1 MLLHFYAIGLLLLAL
16 LPAAMT
22 FKNLPLFRKLI
33 QPENDPLAA
42 KSDQQR
48 ATVCLP
54 HVSILIPARDE
65 ERSIA
70 ECVQHALACD
80 SAEEPCEVIVMDDGS
95 TDRTSSI
102 CESIANRDPRMRVAR
117 SAPLPDGW
125 NGKQHACWQLAN
137 LARGQWFLFLD
148 ADVRLAPDA
157 IARLMTQVKAQPI
170 DLLSGFPRQ
179 VTGTF
184 FERLL
189 IPLMHFILLGY
200 LPLARMRSSPG
211 PEFAAGCGQL
221 FLARRE
227 AYEASGG
234 HRAIAASRHDGIQ
247 LPRAFRLHGAT
258 TDVFDASD
266 IATCRMYD
274 HARAV
279 FRGLAKNATE
289 GIGSPKTIV
298 PFTILLASA
307 AVLPVVS
314 LLIGWLL
321 SWNSIVMVE
330 LLVATCLSW
339 APRFMAARH
348 FQQSWSSALL
358 HPLGVS
364 VFLVIQWWA
373 LLAHTLGY
381 QTRWRGRL

>member
-16 LPAAMT
+16 LPAAMM

-33 QPENDPLAA
+33 QPDHEGLAA
-42 KSDQQR
+42 KR
-48 ATVCLP
+48 ELGPTVCLP
-54 HVSILIPARDE
+54 LVSVLIPARDE

-80 SAEEPCEVIVMDDGS
+80 SAAAPCEVIVMDDGS
-95 TDRTSSI
+95 TDRTFLI
-102 CESIANRDPRMRVAR
+102 CESIGDRDPRMRVAR
-117 SAPLPDGW
+117 SAPLPVGW

-137 LARGQWFLFLD
+137 LASGRWFLFLD

-157 IARLMTQVKAQPI
+157 IVRLMTQVEAQPM

-200 LPLARMRSSPG
+200 LPFSRMRSSPG

-234 HRAIAASRHDGIQ
+234 HRAIAASRHDGIK

-274 HARAV
+274 RALAV
-279 FRGLAKNATE
+279 LRGLAKNATE
-289 GIGSPKTIV
+289 GIGSPPTIV

-314 LLIGWLL
+314 WIVGWMRG
-321 SWNSIVMVE
+321 WNAMVMVE
-330 LLVATCLSW
+330 LTIATVLSL
-339 APRFMAARH
+339 APRLMAARYFH
-348 FQQSWSSALL
+348 QSWSSALL
-358 HPLGVS
+358 HPLGVGL
-364 VFLVIQWWA
+364 FLAIQWWA
-373 LLAHTLGY
+373 LLAHALGH